1 MPFALNSKS
10 IYLLIFYELINPLHT
25 MAKAI
30 TLKKA
35 ITVSGLSVFL
45 FFASVLSA
53 QTVLKG
59 TISDSVSGEK
69 LPGVIISIDS
79 THTAMSDIDGH
90 YTIQVPAGGNKVMF
104 TFLGYTTITQKFN
117 SKGDTV
123 YINPKLHSLE
133 QEINP
138 VVVTASMYGKNIA
151 RENVSMEVL
160 KTKTIEN
167 TGATQVDE
175 AMNNVPGV
183 NVTYDGQANIR
194 GGSGWTYG
202 AGSRVLVLI
211 DGLPE
216 LTADAGDV
224 KWDFLPIEQVQQVE
238 VIKGASSV
246 QYGSSA
252 LDGVINLRTT
262 VPGPTPQTTI
272 NVYEGI
278 YGNPAIDSVPWK
290 ASQAPGFQGFTFMH
304 SHQFGQFDLITSG
317 EAYNETGYLQGE
329 FTQKLRGAIN
339 ARYRFKK
346 IEGLIIGLKV
356 NEMYN
361 NESSYLAWANDKNGI
376 LNPFLGAS
384 TLVPG
389 KYTREAIDP
398 YITYYFSDGSKISL
412 QGRYFVSDNQDYGS
426 TNKGSR
432 AQLRYSE
439 MTYQKAF
446 KHNFTLNAGLVASG
460 NEVAAELYGSHE
472 GTNLAAYAQLEK
484 RIGRLILT
492 GGIRKESF
500 KEDSV
505 NASSPLVYRAGANF
519 ELFKYTHIRAS
530 YGEGYRF
537 PSVAERFI
545 YTNVGGIRFVPN
557 PWIEPEKD
565 FGSEI
570 GINQGFKIGTWYA
583 SADVAAFQTVFSKLI
598 DFTFGYYYNSGATVP
613 PGTQFYGLYLGA
625 QSRNVESAFIKGLEV
640 SLNSEGKI
648 LGLPVTFIADFTAI
662 NPINV
667 DSLGKVNTLEANQSF
682 TSAQKDSL
690 KQITYLN
697 YRSLYTAKVGFEVTC
712 HKFTFGGNARYSS
725 FQVNIDKDL
734 GLIVPGINDFR
745 ETHHNG
751 QTIFDAHI
759 GYQATSVVKIAFI
772 VKNLWNTVYTDRPG
786 MLDPPRTFM
795 VQSIIKF

>member
-1 MPFALNSKS
+1 MG
-10 IYLLIFYELINPLHT
+10 
-25 MAKAI
+25 KAI
-30 TLKKA
+30 TIKKA
-35 ITVSGLSVFL
+35 ILLFSFSFFL
-45 FFASVLSA
+45 LPSSFINA
-53 QTVLKG
+53 QTLLKG
-59 TISDSVSGEK
+59 TVTDSASGDR
-69 LPGVIISIDS
+69 LPGVIVASDSI
-79 THTAMSDIDGH
+79 HTAISDIDGR
-90 YTIQVPAGGNKVMF
+90 YELQIPKGANNITF
-104 TFLGYTTITQKFN
+104 TFLSYATVIRKITAP
-117 SKGDTV
+117 GDTASLNV
-123 YINPKLHSLE
+123 SLHSVE

-138 VVVTASMYGKNIA
+138 VVVSASMYGKNLA
-151 RENVSMEVL
+151 EENVSMEVL

-175 AMNNVPGV
+175 AMNNVAGV

-202 AGSRVLVLI
+202 AGSRVLVLV

-278 YGNPAIDSVPWK
+278 YGNPAVDSVPWK
-290 ASQAPGFQGFTFMH
+290 AGQAPGFQGFTFMH
-304 SHQFGQFDLITSG
+304 AHQFGQFDLITSG

-346 IEGLIIGLKV
+346 IDGLIIGLKV

-376 LNPFLGAS
+376 LDPFLGAS

-398 YITYYFSDGSKISL
+398 YVDYYLPDGSKISL
-412 QGRYFVSDNQDYGS
+412 HGRYFVSDNQDYGS
-426 TNKGSR
+426 TDKSSR

-439 MTYQKAF
+439 LTYQKTF
-446 KHNFTLNAGLVASG
+446 KYQFTLNLGLIASG
-460 NEVAAELYGSHE
+460 NEVSAQLYGDHE

-484 RIGRLILT
+484 KIFKRLTLT

-519 ELFKYTHIRAS
+519 ELFKYTHLRAS

-545 YTNVGGIRFVPN
+545 FTDVGGIRFVPN
-557 PWIEPEKD
+557 PGIEPERD

-570 GINQGFKIGTWYA
+570 GINQGFKIGTWLA

-598 DFTFGYYYNSGATVP
+598 DFTFGYYYNSGAIVP
-613 PGTQFYGLYLGA
+613 PNTQFYGLYLGA
-625 QSRNVESAFIKGLEV
+625 QSRNVESALIKGMEV

-648 LGLPVTFIADFTAI
+648 LGLPVTFNADFTVI

-667 DSLGKVNTLEANQSF
+667 DSLNKVNQYESSHPNLSSSF
-682 TSAQKDSL
+682 KDSL
-690 KQITYLN
+690 ENIKYLN
-697 YRSLYTAKVGFEVTC
+697 YRSIYSAKAGFEVTC
-712 HKFTFGGNARYSS
+712 HKFTFGGNARYTS
-725 FQVNIDKDL
+725 FQINIDKDL

-745 ETHHNG
+745 AAHHSG
-751 QTIFDAHI
+751 QCIFDGHI
-759 GYQATSVVKIAFI
+759 GFQATSSVKIAFI
-772 VKNLWNTVYTDRPG
+772 VKNILNTLYTDRPG
-786 MLDPPRTFM
+786 MIDPPRTFM